1 MKIKIVQSIAG
12 HTEPRY
18 GLADFSF
25 PPGAVVEVQPE
36 LGRAWIAADIAI
48 AADRSDKLTMPVE
61 VYTLK
66 AKPAPTAAAV
76 QAELPASEE

>member
-1 MKIKIVQSIAG
+1 MKIKMLQSIAG

-25 PPGAVVEVQPE
+25 PPGAVIDVQTD
-36 LGRAWIAADIAI
+36 LARAWIAADIAL
-48 AADRSDKLTMPVE
+48 AADRNDKLTMPIE

-66 AKPAPTAAAV
+66 SKPAQP
-76 QAELPASEE
+76 ELPAEAEE